1 MEHTVNP
8 MRASLVRAM
17 RSSIALPVAAG
28 LLAACATHPTSS
40 SVFTT
45 GQAQQRQTVEFG
57 TVASVRNVTIQ
68 PGQSGV
74 GTVAGAALGGIAA
87 GSNIGSGRGAIAA
100 GVGGAVLGGMAGSAV
115 ESRMARRDGLEI
127 TVQLDN
133 GPALAITQD
142 ADVQFREG
150 ERVRVLTGGGVTRV
164 TR

>member
-1 MEHTVNP
+1 
-8 MRASLVRAM
+8 MRAFLARALGAT
-17 RSSIALPVAAG
+17 IGVPLAAG
-28 LLAACATHPTSS
+28 LLPACAPPSTSS
-40 SVFTT
+40 AVFTG

-57 TVASVRNVTIQ
+57 TVAFVRNVTIQ

-87 GSNIGSGRGAIAA
+87 GSNIGSGRGAVAA
-100 GVGGAVLGGMAGSAV
+100 GIGGAVLGGMAGSAA
-115 ESRMARRDGLEI
+115 ESRMTRREGLEI

-133 GPALAITQD
+133 GPAVAITQD
-142 ADVQFREG
+142 ADVPFREG